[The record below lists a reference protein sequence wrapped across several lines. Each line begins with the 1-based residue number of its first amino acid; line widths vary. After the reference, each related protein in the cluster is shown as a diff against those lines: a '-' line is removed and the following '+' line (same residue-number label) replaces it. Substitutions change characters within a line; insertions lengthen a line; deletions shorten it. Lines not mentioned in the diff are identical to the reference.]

1 MLALFFL
8 IKNREERGMNK
19 YQDIID
25 LPHHV
30 SKTHPQMSRKDR
42 AAQFSPFAALTG
54 HGEAILETGRLTD
67 RKIELEE
74 EEKVRLDRYLQYL
87 RNHIQEHPVVEITY
101 FLPDR
106 KKEGGAYIDVVGA
119 VKKIDTST
127 RQLILMDQTCIPM
140 EDIFQIQIQEE
151 L

>member
-1 MLALFFL
+1 
-8 IKNREERGMNK
+8 
-19 YQDIID
+19 
-25 LPHHV
+25 
-30 SKTHPQMSRKDR
+30 MSRKDR

-101 FLPDR
+101 FLPDK

-127 RQLILMDQTCIPM
+127 RQLILMNQICIPM
-140 EDIFQIQIQEE
+140 EDIFQIQVQEE